1 MHTEH
6 VCFLSIYKERSLETY
21 KPTNL
26 TAEDKWIYSD
36 KISP

>member
-6 VCFLSIYKERSLETY
+6 VCFLSIYRERPAGTY

-26 TAEDKWIYSD
+26 TAQDTWIYF
-36 KISP
+36 